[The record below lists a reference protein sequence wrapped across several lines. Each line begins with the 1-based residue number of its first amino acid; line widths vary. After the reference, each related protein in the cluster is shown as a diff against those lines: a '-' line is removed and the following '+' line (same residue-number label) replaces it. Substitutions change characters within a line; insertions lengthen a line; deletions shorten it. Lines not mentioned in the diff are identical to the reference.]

1 MNPRRT
7 LGNPR
12 IPRLKMRLILTLP
25 ISLSMHPLTRP
36 SSIVIGMFL
45 MLMSA
50 HAQDENRKEKYIE
63 SNWGIAAVQ
72 FIIDEGPLPF
82 PGTSVLFGSR
92 KFYSNDTFLD
102 TQIGL
107 AFPSILTGKIGY
119 GKRFT
124 NGESLTAGIRV
135 FPTHL
140 FLTTGIP
147 RKNCHRD
154 ISDAKLRRLAKRG
167 KTAADIKCSEWVFSV
182 EASPLLAENFLPD
195 GISDELNLLTFT
207 STFMISIG
215 HRWMY

>member
-1 MNPRRT
+1 M
-7 LGNPR
+7 
-12 IPRLKMRLILTLP
+12 
-25 ISLSMHPLTRP
+25 SSYMHLLMRP
-36 SSIVIGMFL
+36 SSIVIGLFL

-50 HAQDENRKEKYIE
+50 QAQDENRKEKYIE

-72 FIIDEGPLPF
+72 PIIDAGLFPF

-92 KFYSNDTFLD
+92 KFYANDTFLD

-119 GKRFT
+119 GKRFAD
-124 NGESLTAGIRV
+124 GASLTAGVRV

-147 RKNCHRD
+147 RQNCHRD
-154 ISDAKLRRLAKRG
+154 ISEAKLRRLAKRG

-182 EASPLLAENFLPD
+182 EASPLLAEGFLPD